1 MAHQAQETFVAE
13 LESGPLVVQRGQ
25 VFADSHDVVKLDAG
39 RGMLFKPLD
48 LDEKP
53 AKGAPAKAAA
63 KPAGKAS

>member
-53 AKGAPAKAAA
+53 APAKAAA
-63 KPAGKAS
+63 KPAARKA

>member
-25 VFADSHDVVKLDAG
+25 VFADSHDVVKLDGG
-39 RGMLFKPLD
+39 RGILFKPLD

-53 AKGAPAKAAA
+53 KAAPKAAA
-63 KPAGKAS
+63 KPGRAS